1 MPRTPP
7 VNRLQDYDGDIIN
20 GCFYEKEL
28 QKIILNQ
35 DKTFKIEKILDRK
48 KIGKQMFCLVKL
60 RGWPPT
66 FSSWLPELDILD
78 IQSPLK

>member
-1 MPRTPP
+1 M
-7 VNRLQDYDGDIIN
+7 NRLQDYDGDIIN

-48 KIGKQMFCLVKL
+48 KIGK
-60 RGWPPT
+60 
-66 FSSWLPELDILD
+66 
-78 IQSPLK
+78 